1 MVNPSTELA
10 LDISKSMLSCGV
22 TDVVVCPGSRSA
34 PLAWQMAQLASQGKL
49 NLHTRI
55 DEREAGFLALG
66 IAKAT
71 KRPVPVVVTS
81 GTAVANLLPAVV
93 EAHHSG
99 IPLVVLS
106 ADRPAA
112 VRGNSAPQTTNQV
125 GMFNSFVK
133 AQVDTAVPTS
143 EILDAIKSS
152 LISHPG
158 PVHINA
164 QFDMPLMPDDPE
176 IEFGEVNQIQ
186 ITEEPQQ
193 KLNLELPSKGLLVI
207 GDLPEGTHVQELI
220 DLAQDCGYPII
231 WEPTAQ
237 VLRSENTINHGALLL
252 QSGKL
257 PKPEVVI
264 SAGLIGLSRPVL
276 NVLKEAPQH
285 FAIHLPA
292 TGAQLPNPVL
302 SAKQI
307 LSTVPVVST
316 SVDNTWLATWQQAS
330 LVASKAITKKLNLE
344 TLTGP
349 SAAITLWNYVPAK
362 SSLFISSSWSA
373 RHIESYA
380 SARADISTFGNR
392 GVNGI
397 DGLISTAIGVA
408 LTQPN
413 RTYLLIGDIAY
424 LHGVGG
430 LNISAENKNPN
441 LTVVVLDNDGSGIFS
456 QLEQGAAKYQ
466 KHFERIFGT
475 PHGKDLWVIAESLGV
490 PATRVT
496 TKSELVKALRLSD
509 QIPGMHVVVC
519 STGSRENE
527 QELIAQISAEVISS
541 I

>member
-10 LDISKSMLSCGV
+10 LEISKSLLSCGV

-34 PLAWQMAQLASQGKL
+34 PLAWQMAQLASQQKI

-99 IPLVVLS
+99 VPLVVLS

-125 GMFNSFVK
+125 GIFSSFVK
-133 AQVDTAVPTS
+133 AQVDTAVPIP
-143 EILDAIKSS
+143 EILASIKNS
-152 LISHPG
+152 LATHPG

-164 QFDMPLMPDDPE
+164 QFDMPLMPEDPG
-176 IEFGEVNQIQ
+176 IDFGQLNQIQ
-186 ITEEPQQ
+186 ISEKPQE
-193 KLNLELPSKGLLVI
+193 KLQLELPSKGMLIV
-207 GDLPEGTHVQELI
+207 GDLPDGPHVQELI
-220 DLAQDCGYPII
+220 DLADDCGYPII

-237 VLRSENTINHGALLL
+237 VMRSENAISHGALLL
-252 QSGKL
+252 QSSKM
-257 PKPEVVI
+257 PKPEVVVT
-264 SAGLIGLSRPVL
+264 AGLIGLSRSVL
-276 NVLKEAPQH
+276 NVLKEAPEH
-285 FAIHLPA
+285 IAIHLPL

-302 SAKQI
+302 SAKKI
-307 LSTVPVVST
+307 LNSVPKVST
-316 SVDNTWLATWQQAS
+316 TVDRTWLATWQRAS
-330 LVASKAITKKLNLE
+330 LSAGEVIRKILNLE

-349 SAAITLWNYVPAK
+349 SAAVTLWDYIPAE

-380 SARADISTFGNR
+380 SARSDITTFGNR

-397 DGLISTAIGVA
+397 DGLISTAVGVS
-408 LTQPN
+408 LSRPN

-424 LHGVGG
+424 LHGMGG
-430 LNISAENKNPN
+430 LNISADNQNPN

-456 QLEQGAAKYQ
+456 QLEQGATKYQ
-466 KHFERIFGT
+466 EHFEKIFGT
-475 PHGKDLWVIAESLGV
+475 PHGKDLWVLAESLGV
-490 PATRVT
+490 PASKAT
-496 TKSELVKALRLSD
+496 TKTELIKALT
-509 QIPGMHVVVC
+509 I
-519 STGSRENE
+519 
-527 QELIAQISAEVISS
+527 
-541 I
+541 